1 MARTVRIVASL
12 IIACGVAV
20 VVGAPSVAQ
29 STRTLTVTPAVDLV
43 DGDVVALHGTGF
55 TPGATVFFCQAV
67 EDGTQDPEDCGG
79 DIFGVQADAA
89 GEFVADLA
97 VRRFILP
104 SSVGSVVDCAQP
116 SATCAIGSSDFLAPT
131 RGFAFA
137 PITFVP
143 KSPRTL
149 TVIPDT
155 DLDAGDVVTVHG
167 TGFAPSATVSFCQTV
182 NFAAPAAGDCGA
194 PVQSALSDAAGEFT
208 ATYTVQRF
216 ITVRGSPTDCALPGP
231 ACVIGASDIVAGP
244 ALPFAPLTFLP
255 QPPPAVTVIPS
266 SGLVDGDVVA
276 VSGISFFPGDVV
288 FVCQGVGQTCYEPSD
303 SAQVDASG
311 SFSVSFA
318 VQRFMTTSGLTRLD
332 CAAPSAGC
340 SLTYGAPGRSG
351 AVPIAFAPQPP
362 LPQISGTVTDAT
374 GAPVAGVAV
383 WAYSPS
389 DGWVGSLQAVTDEQG
404 SFEFAQVEPGVDY
417 RILFRPPIGSPLGSE
432 WWDEQPARQL
442 AKVVALSS
450 AEITEVHAQLEEA
463 GSISGS
469 VTDADGN
476 PLPGVLVWA
485 FSPGDTW
492 IGSHTTSTSS
502 DGTYRIDGL
511 RARESGVEYRVL
523 FSPPAGSGLAPEWF
537 DDVAHRSLAT
547 AVSVPGAET
556 VAGIDAQLEQP
567 GALSGHVTDAGGNPV
582 AGVRVSAFGPGNTL
596 VASYSTSTAADGTY
610 RIGEV
615 GAGDYHVRFSP
626 PAGSGLAAEWFDDAA
641 NRSQAA
647 PVAVSPGQTTAG
659 VGAQLANAS

>member
-1 MARTVRIVASL
+1 MARTFRIVASL
-12 IIACGVAV
+12 IVACGVG
-20 VVGAPSVAQ
+20 VVGPPSAAQ

-67 EDGTQDPEDCGG
+67 DDGTQDPEDCGG
-79 DIFGVQADAA
+79 DIRGVQADAA

-116 SATCAIGSSDFLAPT
+116 SATCSIGSSDFLAAN

-137 PITFVP
+137 PITFTP
-143 KSPRTL
+143 KPPRTL
-149 TVIPDT
+149 TVTPDT

-167 TGFAPSATVSFCQTV
+167 TGFAPSAMVSFCQTT
-182 NFAAPAAGDCGA
+182 NFAAPDAGDCGA
-194 PVQSALSDAAGEFT
+194 PVQAAPSDAAGEFV
-208 ATYTVQRF
+208 ATYTVRRF
-216 ITVRGSPTDCALPGP
+216 ITVRGSPTDCAQPGP
-231 ACVIGASDIVAGP
+231 ACVIGASDVVAGP

-255 QPPPAVTVIPS
+255 RPPAAVTVTPA
-266 SGLVDGDVVA
+266 SGLVDGDVVT
-276 VSGISFFPGDVV
+276 VQGVSFFPGDPVS
-288 FVCQGVGQTCYEPSD
+288 VCQGVGLTCYEPSD
-303 SAQVDASG
+303 TVQVDASG
-311 SFSVSFA
+311 SFSVNFA

-332 CAAPSAGC
+332 CAAPSASC
-340 SLTYGAPGRSG
+340 SLAYGAPGRSG
-351 AVPIAFAPQPP
+351 AVPIAFAPQPS

-374 GAPVAGVAV
+374 GTPVAGVEV
-383 WAYSPS
+383 WAYTPS
-389 DGWVGSLQAVTDEQG
+389 DGWVGSLQTVTDAEG
-404 SFEFAQVEPGVDY
+404 AFEFAQVQPGVDH
-417 RILFRPPIGSPLGSE
+417 RILFRPPVGSPLGSE

-450 AEITEVHAQLEEA
+450 AEITEVHAQLEQA
-463 GSISGS
+463 GSIAGS
-469 VTDADGN
+469 VTDAGGN
-476 PLPGVLVWA
+476 PLSGVLVSA

-511 RARESGVEYRVL
+511 RPRESGVDYRVL

-547 AVSVPGAET
+547 AVSVSGAET
-556 VAGIDAQLEQP
+556 VSGIDAQLEQP
-567 GALSGHVTDAGGNPV
+567 GALSGQVTDAGGNPIP
-582 AGVRVSAFGPGNTL
+582 GVRVSAFGPGNTL

-610 RIGEV
+610 RIGDV
-615 GAGDYHVRFSP
+615 GAGDYRVRFSP

-641 NRSQAA
+641 NRSQATQ
-647 PVAVSPGQTTAG
+647 VAVSPGQTTAG
-659 VGAQLANAS
+659 IGAQLANAP